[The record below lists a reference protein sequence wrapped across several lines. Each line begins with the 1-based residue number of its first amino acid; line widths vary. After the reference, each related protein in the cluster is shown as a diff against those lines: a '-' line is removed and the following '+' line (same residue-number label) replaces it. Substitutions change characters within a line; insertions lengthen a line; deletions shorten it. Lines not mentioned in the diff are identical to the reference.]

1 MRSSFMNRENIK
13 RWIVFGM
20 LATLAMLILGSPGCG
35 SNSPIPPQEGAQA
48 PDFSLSTLDGGTVE
62 LDELKGQPVFL
73 SFWSINCQACR
84 LQMPYIQ
91 AAFEEKGQE
100 IQFIAI
106 DSVDSSGA
114 VQQYTE
120 YYGLGFTMAL
130 DSYGKAARAYNIR
143 YSPTNLIIDKEG
155 VIKHLKVGRFASTD
169 EVLSLLED
177 L

>member
-1 MRSSFMNRENIK
+1 MNRENIK
-13 RWIVFGM
+13 RWIVFSL
-20 LATLAMLILGSPGCG
+20 LAVLAMLNWGC
-35 SNSPIPPQEGAQA
+35 STTA
-48 PDFSLSTLDGGTVE
+48 PDVGALAPAFTASTIDGETIT
-62 LDELKGQPVFL
+62 LDELRGQPVFL
-73 SFWSINCQACR
+73 SFWAINCAACR
-84 LQMPYIQ
+84 LQTPYIQ
-91 AAFEEKGQE
+91 AAFEEKGHE

-143 YSPTNLIIDKEG
+143 YSPTNLIIDEEG

>member
-1 MRSSFMNRENIK
+1 MNRENIK
-13 RWIVFGM
+13 RWIVFSL
-20 LATLAMLILGSPGCG
+20 LAVLAMLSWGCSG
-35 SNSPIPPQEGAQA
+35 DGANLTVAPKVGAQA
-48 PDFSLSTLDGGTVE
+48 PDFTLSTLDGGTVE

-91 AAFEEKGQE
+91 AAFEEKGHE

-155 VIKHLKVGRFASTD
+155 VIKHLKVGPFASTD